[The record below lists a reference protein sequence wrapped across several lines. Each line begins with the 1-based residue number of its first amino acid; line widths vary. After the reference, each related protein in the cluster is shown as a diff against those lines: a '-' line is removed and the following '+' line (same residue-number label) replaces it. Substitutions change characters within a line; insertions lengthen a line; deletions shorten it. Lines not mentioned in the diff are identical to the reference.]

1 MGSLRSF
8 VITRI
13 LLFIPML
20 WFLLSLVFVLLRVI
34 PGANPVTVMNPQM
47 PADQVAKITARL
59 GLDKPL
65 SEQYIDFLESAIRF
79 DFGESYNTSG
89 SVNTELGLVFGVTL
103 MLTVASIF
111 IGIPFGIYL
120 GSRAGKNR
128 ENKKDQLIRIFN
140 IAIYA
145 TPVFV
150 VGIILQVI
158 TFNILPGFPLLGVMS
173 PGNTGEF
180 THYTEIW
187 IIDTILSGRL
197 DLTLDIILH
206 LILPS
211 ITLGMLIAT
220 SIARQVRTHM
230 IHELEQDYVHF
241 AMSRGIPASVVVYK
255 YAKKNAVIPVVGLIG
270 LQFALL
276 LSGAILTETVFNIP
290 GLGRYL
296 FNAISNKDYPSTQGA
311 IIVFTFVVSVISLI
325 SDIIYA
331 LLDPRIKY

>member
-8 VITRI
+8 VITRL

-34 PGANPVTVMNPQM
+34 PGANPVAVMNPQM
-47 PADQVAKITARL
+47 PAEQVARITARL

-65 SEQYIDFLESAIRF
+65 SEQYFDFLESAIRF
-79 DFGESYNTSG
+79 DFGESYNTQAP
-89 SVNTELGLVFGVTL
+89 VNTELGLVFGITL
-103 MLTVASIF
+103 TLTISSIL
-111 IGIPFGIYL
+111 IGIPLGIYL

-128 ENKKDQLIRIFN
+128 ENKKDQIIRIFN

-150 VGIILQVI
+150 IGIILQVI
-158 TFNILPGFPLLGVMS
+158 TSNILPGFPLLGVMS

-197 DLTLDIILH
+197 DLSLDIILH

-241 AMSRGIPASVVVYK
+241 AMSRGIPQGIIVYK

-296 FNAISNKDYPSTQGA
+296 YNAIMNKDFPSTQGA
-311 IIVFTFVVSVISLI
+311 VVIFTIVVSVVSLI